1 MTGSPLTQQ
10 ERLTALLVDRATEGL
25 DPRQLD
31 ELNEL
36 ANAPPADAGI
46 DDLLGDNG
54 FDWAA
59 AAVDLA
65 WSPPADEP
73 LPARLR
79 DRVLTDAG
87 KTLAELRR
95 ASLPAALAVDP
106 VGATI
111 PLRTPRP
118 SSRAPWL
125 LVAASLALAAV
136 GWWRAWPE
144 SAPPPADL
152 PRQYAEFVREPAGLA
167 KAPWVGQEPAYENVT
182 GEAVWRDADQHGFL
196 RLVGLPPN
204 DPAKAQYQLWIV
216 DPRRDEKPV
225 DGGVFDV
232 NSPGEVIVPID
243 AKLTVDNPRVFAIT
257 LEKPGGVVVSAGPL
271 LVVGSVAG

>member
-118 SSRAPWL
+118 
-125 LVAASLALAAV
+125 LVAGAV
-136 GWWRAWPE
+136 VAGR
-144 SAPPPADL
+144 
-152 PRQYAEFVREPAGLA
+152 RQPGPGGGGMVAGLA
-167 KAPWVGQEPAYENVT
+167 RIRAATGRSSAAVCGICARTGGLGQSTLGGPGA
-182 GEAVWRDADQHGFL
+182 GL
-196 RLVGLPPN
+196 RE
-204 DPAKAQYQLWIV
+204 
-216 DPRRDEKPV
+216 RHR
-225 DGGVFDV
+225 
-232 NSPGEVIVPID
+232 
-243 AKLTVDNPRVFAIT
+243 
-257 LEKPGGVVVSAGPL
+257 
-271 LVVGSVAG
+271 